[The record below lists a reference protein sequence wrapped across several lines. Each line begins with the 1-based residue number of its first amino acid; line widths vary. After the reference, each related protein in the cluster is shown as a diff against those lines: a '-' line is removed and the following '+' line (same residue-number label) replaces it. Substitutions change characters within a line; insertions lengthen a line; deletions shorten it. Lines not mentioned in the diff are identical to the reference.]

1 MTEEVGRTRK
11 GTRNAQAYARDRG
24 GSRLLYAFGRLL
36 AAAVLRSWFR
46 VRVSGAQE
54 IPIDGPVILA
64 PNHKNVLDPFF
75 IGTATRRRVRFMA
88 KAELFRGPLSW
99 LFLRLGA
106 FPVRRGQSDAEALDT
121 AATIL
126 REGGIVV
133 LFPEGTR
140 VEQPDALGS
149 PRHGAGRLSTE
160 TGAPIVPTA
169 ITGTSHLWRG
179 ALPKLK
185 RVQITFLRPVE
196 PEPPVTGHDPA
207 SELIDDRVWPAVQEE
222 YARLVA
228 RPGLIAAALAA
239 AGIGGGLVARRRLQA
254 SRKPRLV
261 ENVDPR
267 RLRPRRARR
276 RRLEWLRVR
285 RLRR

>member
-1 MTEEVGRTRK
+1 M
-11 GTRNAQAYARDRG
+11 
-24 GSRLLYAFGRLL
+24 YAFVRLL

-54 IPIDGPVILA
+54 IPSDGPVILA
-64 PNHKNVLDPFF
+64 PNHKNVLDPCF
-75 IGTATRRRVRFMA
+75 IGIATRRRVRFMA

-99 LFLRLGA
+99 PLMRLGA
-106 FPVRRGQSDAEALDT
+106 FPVRRGESDAEAVDT

-126 REGGIVV
+126 RSGGIVV

-140 VEQPDALGS
+140 VEQPDALGA

-185 RVQITFLRPVE
+185 RVQITFLPPVE
-196 PEPPVTGHDPA
+196 PKPPVAGHDPA
-207 SELIDDRVWPAVQEE
+207 SELIDDRVWPAVEEE
-222 YARLVA
+222 YGHLLA
-228 RPGLIAAALAA
+228 RPGLVAAALAG

-254 SRKPRLV
+254 SHKPRPV
-261 ENVDPR
+261 GKFDPR
-267 RLRPRRARR
+267 RLRPGRARR
-276 RRLEWLRVR
+276 RRLEWLRVP
-285 RLRR
+285 RLPR